1 MGRLADFIHVEEGWE
16 EAIAHALDAFSG
28 AIVVP
33 GERNL
38 LHALRKAKQDRLGKA
53 VLVMSDAAESGAGA
67 PEQVAVAEEN
77 DGSPYRTPCAP
88 GTMVSANP
96 DAPNPGRAAG
106 VVGAVRLLL
115 NDVVAVETMDE
126 AVRMVH
132 DGGWAQAITR
142 DGEVVNPVGAVG
154 GSSLSQSDLSL
165 AARRDK
171 ALKRITV
178 LQGQL
183 DDITRQV
190 GEARQRRDR
199 GASAGRQGI
208 AAAHSGR
215 SSVRTGREGV
225 ALGRVADEGRGT
237 SGRGDCGEAA
247 RQCRGTPE
255 PSVEARRFAAG
266 ARRDPGFGAET
277 PTSTSWG
284 SASIGWKPR

>member
-1 MGRLADFIHVEEGWE
+1 
-16 EAIAHALDAFSG
+16 
-28 AIVVP
+28 
-33 GERNL
+33 
-38 LHALRKAKQDRLGKA
+38 
-53 VLVMSDAAESGAGA
+53 MSNVAESGAGA

-77 DGSPYRTPCAP
+77 DGSPYRTPCAA

-96 DAPNPGRAAG
+96 DAPDPSRAAG

-154 GSSLSQSDLSL
+154 GSSLDRKATCAL

-178 LQGQL
+178 MQGQL

-199 GASAGRQGI
+199 GRVLVDKESQRRIQAKLMFACYLCVLLVRSVFVAVKATR
-208 AAAHSGR
+208 AA
-215 SSVRTGREGV
+215 
-225 ALGRVADEGRGT
+225 RVARG
-237 SGRGDCGEAA
+237 
-247 RQCRGTPE
+247 
-255 PSVEARRFAAG
+255 
-266 ARRDPGFGAET
+266 
-277 PTSTSWG
+277 
-284 SASIGWKPR
+284 

>member
-77 DGSPYRTPCAP
+77 DGSPYRTPCAA

-96 DAPNPGRAAG
+96 DAPDPGRAAG

-190 GEARQRRDR
+190 GEARRRGP
-199 GASAGRQGI
+199 GASAGRRGF
-208 AAAHSGR
+208 AAAHSGQAQ
-215 SSVRTGREGV
+215 VRTGREGV
-225 ALGRVADEGRGT
+225 AIGRVADEGRGT
-237 SGRGDCGEAA
+237 SSRGRSRRSS
-247 RQCRGTPE
+247 RQCSRN
-255 PSVEARRFAAG
+255 AG
-266 ARRDPGFGAET
+266 AI
-277 PTSTSWG
+277 S
-284 SASIGWKPR
+284 

>member
-77 DGSPYRTPCAP
+77 DGSPYRTPCAA

-96 DAPNPGRAAG
+96 DAPDPGRAAG

-126 AVRMVH
+126 AMRMVR

-154 GSSLSQSDLSL
+154 GS
-165 AARRDK
+165 
-171 ALKRITV
+171 
-178 LQGQL
+178 
-183 DDITRQV
+183 
-190 GEARQRRDR
+190 
-199 GASAGRQGI
+199 
-208 AAAHSGR
+208 
-215 SSVRTGREGV
+215 
-225 ALGRVADEGRGT
+225 
-237 SGRGDCGEAA
+237 
-247 RQCRGTPE
+247 
-255 PSVEARRFAAG
+255 
-266 ARRDPGFGAET
+266 
-277 PTSTSWG
+277 
-284 SASIGWKPR
+284 